1 VISND
6 AKSGQA
12 IVYKSTDGLHW
23 VRTAGDPAGQTR
35 GTIDTDIVATRP
47 FAGAPHGRLVGVE
60 LDGGGLNFRVSY
72 SDDGGRTWKVSI
84 GSTLA
89 DQDRPWL
96 ATGPIDQGTGKPRV
110 YLLAHNL
117 LSGTATHNMFVSTS
131 TDGGATFGPPI
142 PVTLPGSPAWLDLQC
157 ADSGGPSDLFVN
169 QRTGAVYAVWGTR
182 GAPVGGGC
190 GASAFGP
197 LEVNV
202 VAATRVWVATASAA
216 DAAQP
221 GGWKDS
227 MAVNDSSANGG
238 AGKITGMQ
246 LSPGTVDSAGNVY
259 VAYPESIHAYPNYD
273 GAAIKYVWAPGNLS
287 HWSAPVTVAPSGG
300 AGNVL
305 PHVIAG
311 SRGQLDF
318 AYFVG
323 SARPGRNPAWR
334 VVVAQTRNALARHPA
349 FWRTKVSG
357 GIVTYTGTASQL
369 MGACATGPLEGVQNG
384 FACNRSTDVWGIALD
399 HSCRLLLAWPVA
411 DKSFN
416 NTDPKAAGTYVS
428 TQIGGTRICA

>member
-1 VISND
+1 
-6 AKSGQA
+6 
-12 IVYKSTDGLHW
+12 
-23 VRTAGDPAGQTR
+23 
-35 GTIDTDIVATRP
+35 
-47 FAGAPHGRLVGVE
+47 
-60 LDGGGLNFRVSY
+60 
-72 SDDGGRTWKVSI
+72 
-84 GSTLA
+84 
-89 DQDRPWL
+89 
-96 ATGPIDQGTGKPRV
+96 
-110 YLLAHNL
+110 
-117 LSGTATHNMFVSTS
+117 
-131 TDGGATFGPPI
+131 
-142 PVTLPGSPAWLDLQC
+142 
-157 ADSGGPSDLFVN
+157 
-169 QRTGAVYAVWGTR
+169 
-182 GAPVGGGC
+182 
-190 GASAFGP
+190 
-197 LEVNV
+197 
-202 VAATRVWVATASAA
+202 
-216 DAAQP
+216 
-221 GGWKDS
+221 